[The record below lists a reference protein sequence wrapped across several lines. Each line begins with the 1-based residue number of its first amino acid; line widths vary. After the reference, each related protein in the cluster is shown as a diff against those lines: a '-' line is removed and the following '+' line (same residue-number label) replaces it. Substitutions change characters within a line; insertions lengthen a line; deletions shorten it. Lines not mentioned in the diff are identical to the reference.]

1 MADVRLENVTKTYDG
16 NVGSPRTA
24 LTTPCDFQHGE
35 GTPI

>member
-24 LTTPCDFQHGE
+24 LTTPCDTSSRSKGY
-35 GTPI
+35 